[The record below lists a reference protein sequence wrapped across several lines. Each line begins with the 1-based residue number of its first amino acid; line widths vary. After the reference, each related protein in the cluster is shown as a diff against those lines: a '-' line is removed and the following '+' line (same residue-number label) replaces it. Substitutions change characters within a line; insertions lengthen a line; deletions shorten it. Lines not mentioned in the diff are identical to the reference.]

1 MRLLALS
8 LFALILATQYALWWG
23 KGGWLNLREQRT
35 ILETEQ
41 ENNEALTARNNA
53 LAAEV
58 HDLRSGTDAVEERAR
73 SELGLLR
80 EAEVFVQITPAAK
93 K

>member
-8 LFALILATQYALWWG
+8 LFALILAPQYALWWG

-35 ILETEQ
+35 VLETEQ

>member
-35 ILETEQ
+35 VLETEQ